1 VSPASEE
8 EADLS
13 AVMVRR
19 EFYDAI
25 RDGYLAVM
33 GDVLSETERG
43 RFGYSGLFMVYMQA
57 LRFLTD
63 HLNGDVYYGARYPGH
78 NYDRAAN
85 QAALLR
91 RLMEL

>member
-1 VSPASEE
+1 MA
-8 EADLS
+8 
-13 AVMVRR
+13 
-19 EFYDAI
+19 
-25 RDGYLAVM
+25 
-33 GDVLSETERG
+33 DVLNGAERE

-78 NYDRAAN
+78 NYNRAAN
-85 QAALLR
+85 QVALLM